1 MTEKSQW
8 CFASFIWSS
17 FYLSFNK
24 TKQNNYVVLT
34 RVIISHSMLS
44 SCDTGR
50 SVRSLSFSFQV
61 TSDSVNLRSVVIA
74 VLCGGF
80 LVLSSLTSSFPYM
93 NIERWGGRQHCLML
107 STWTHG
113 WVGQSRTEARDQKY
127 ITADRNNLLSTSGP
141 ERNRFCLARV
151 GSVIIARLRASFL
164 FLQDSR
170 TNWKSLCQILLIK
183 NISNVMDFSFIGMYT
198 DDDVKRDRASLTQTQ
213 HPAIVIAS
221 KKKSSAVVPV
231 SPLRFFTQ
239 SVDTWNALNVIN
251 NHCQFMGY
259 VHLSNFYKPIQ
270 TCTWA
275 STWLA
280 YASVWFLLGCLPLPR
295 VALEVVGVGFSSSLC
310 SCLWWWSLARPYRAC
325 WPWARSG

>member
-24 TKQNNYVVLT
+24 TKQNNCVVLT

-50 SVRSLSFSFQV
+50 SVRSLSFSFHV

-74 VLCGGF
+74 VLRGGF

-141 ERNRFCLARV
+141 ERNRFCLARE

-183 NISNVMDFSFIGMYT
+183 NISNVMDFSFIGMWQSIVNSNT
-198 DDDVKRDRASLTQTQ
+198 ASSYC
-213 HPAIVIAS
+213 HS
-221 KKKSSAVVPV
+221 FKKEKLSSC
-231 SPLRFFTQ
+231 T
-239 SVDTWNALNVIN
+239 
-251 NHCQFMGY
+251 CQPFEVFHTVCRY
-259 VHLSNFYKPIQ
+259 
-270 TCTWA
+270 
-275 STWLA
+275 
-280 YASVWFLLGCLPLPR
+280 
-295 VALEVVGVGFSSSLC
+295 LECFEC
-310 SCLWWWSLARPYRAC
+310 DK
-325 WPWARSG
+325 